1 MEKSAVEWFEVEL
14 ESISV
19 DFSDGLITFKEFIEL
34 YEKLL
39 KQAKEMEAKQMY
51 SKEEVIKAHALG
63 MDYYAEPNDWD
74 KVTPKQKLE
83 NLLNKEQ

>member
-1 MEKSAVEWFEVEL
+1 MTATQWLIQQLLSVGRL
-14 ESISV
+14 EIQKDDYV
-19 DFSDGLITFKEFIEL
+19 LKIIE
-34 YEKLL
+34 
-39 KQAKEMEAKQMY
+39 QAKEMEAKQMY

-83 NLLNKEQ
+83 NLLNKKQ

>member
-1 MEKSAVEWFEVEL
+1 MKQTAVEWFANTL
-14 ESISV
+14 SKA
-19 DFSDGLITFKEFIEL
+19 GLITQDDFDSL
-34 YEKLL
+34 V

-63 MDYYAEPNDWD
+63 MDYYAEPNGWD